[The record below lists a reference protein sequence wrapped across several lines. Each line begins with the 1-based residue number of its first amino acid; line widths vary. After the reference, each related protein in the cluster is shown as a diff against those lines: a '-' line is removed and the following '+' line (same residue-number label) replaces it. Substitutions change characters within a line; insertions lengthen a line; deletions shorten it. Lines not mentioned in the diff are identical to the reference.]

1 LKGPDRTDRQAGERE
16 REKQPPVLV
25 ILGPTGV
32 GKTGAS
38 VLLAKHLDTE
48 IIGADSMQIYRYMD
62 IGTAKPDAVQRRTV
76 IHHMIDIIDPSEEFS
91 SGRYIERVVP
101 VINGLHERKK
111 IPIMVGGTGLYIK
124 VMTRGLFEAPD
135 ADWSLRDELL
145 EVEKDEP
152 GGLYR
157 RLALL
162 DPERAQE
169 LNKTDI
175 RRIVRALEVC
185 IRSGKLMSELHRE
198 MTQPLPYAFIKIGLT
213 RERKELYRMIDAR
226 VDTMIERGFI
236 DEVRTLMTKDPGRT
250 PLQAIGYKEMIRH
263 LSGDMDLDEA
273 KRLIQRNSR
282 RYAKRQFTWFR
293 KEPDIHWIDI
303 TGMFDEEEI
312 GKRVIREVDTL
323 MVPAF

>member
-1 LKGPDRTDRQAGERE
+1 LRGPDRTERLTGK
-16 REKQPPVLV
+16 RDKEKQPPVLV

-38 VLLAKHLDTE
+38 ILLARHLDTE

-62 IGTAKPDAVQRRTV
+62 IGTAKPDIIHRETV
-76 IHHMIDIIDPSEEFS
+76 VHHMINIIGPSEEFS

-101 VINGLHERKK
+101 VINGLHEQKK
-111 IPIMVGGTGLYIK
+111 VPIVVGGTGLYIK
-124 VMTRGLFEAPD
+124 AMTRGLFEAPD
-135 ADWSLRDELL
+135 ADWSLREELL

-157 RLALL
+157 RLAVL

-169 LNKTDI
+169 LRITDI
-175 RRIVRALEVC
+175 RRIVRALEVY
-185 IRSGKLMSELHRE
+185 IRSGKTMSELHRDL
-198 MTQPLPYAFIKIGLT
+198 TQPLPYEFIKIGLT
-213 RERKELYRMIDAR
+213 RERKELYHMIDGR
-226 VDTMIERGFI
+226 VDTMIEKGFI
-236 DEVRTLMTKDPGRT
+236 DEVRKLLTMDPGRT
-250 PLQAIGYKEMIRH
+250 PLQAIGYKEMIRY
-263 LSGDMDLDEA
+263 LSGEIDLDEA

-293 KEPDIHWIDI
+293 KEPDIHWIDV

-312 GKRVIREVDTL
+312 GRHVIREVTIL
-323 MVPAF
+323 MNSVS